1 MNADIVLARVARR
14 TLVIS
19 AVLTALGFLL
29 GGLNGAAGVIGGAA
43 LAVMS
48 LLLLK
53 RGTARVGSGGSA
65 SVALVLVRYA
75 LVGLAAYVMVAVVQ
89 LNPLGL
95 LAGASAIV
103 LAIAFE
109 AATLARR

>member
-1 MNADIVLARVARR
+1 MLARVARR

-19 AVLTALGFLL
+19 AVMSAAALIL
-29 GGLNGAAGVIGGAA
+29 GGLDAAAGVVGGAA

-53 RGTARVGSGGSA
+53 RGTARMAAPPGAAAGPGVG
-65 SVALVLVRYA
+65 LVLIRYA
-75 LVGLAAYVMVAVVQ
+75 LLGIAAYVMVAVVR
-89 LNPLGL
+89 LHPVGL

-103 LAIAFE
+103 LAITFE
-109 AATLARR
+109 AAAHRRP